1 LLSNALLEVVSSI
14 LTHYGVVALGCCH
27 DMVVNSSEVSSLLY
41 FMGFSI
47 LLEITDILREGAL
60 KNGRILLV
68 ICDVF

>member
-1 LLSNALLEVVSSI
+1 
-14 LTHYGVVALGCCH
+14 
-27 DMVVNSSEVSSLLY
+27 MVVNSSEVSSLLY

-60 KNGRILLV
+60 KNGRMLLV